1 MSHMI
6 EKHFNREPLA
16 RESAS
21 FMDAY
26 DAVRCTR
33 MMKIVSPALMAERVQ
48 RLRRALA
55 AHAVSRLDAY
65 GEDAFMPKNHYNMH
79 TPAQVEKDGRLY
91 DMFLLERHHKQV
103 KHMAEQITNLA
114 TFERSLLSSATSAH
128 LASLKQPATNLLPGL
143 KGETQTYSGIDGV
156 VVARPLV
163 DERGS
168 IFTVGDFVHSGGEV
182 AKVVAALREQEK
194 LGLCVEIFQALE
206 ESRFSGRY
214 RTTDTT
220 GMWDTDGVAL
230 APAWYFDGEIVVVLR

>member
-6 EKHFNREPLA
+6 EKHFNREPL
-16 RESAS
+16 AS

-143 KGETQTYSGIDGV
+143 KGETQTYPGIDGV
-156 VVARPLV
+156 VVARSLV

-220 GMWDTDGVAL
+220 GMWDTDGIAM